1 MSPGFGRFRVFVR
14 EWQDRYALCHSRTET
29 RITQSTR
36 GDNYPDTGGIRAGLV
51 RKIFMIILK
60 LLLGLGL

>member
-36 GDNYPDTGGIRAGLV
+36 GDNYPDTGGYGGFGRRNETAKTTGNHN
-51 RKIFMIILK
+51 
-60 LLLGLGL
+60 